1 MATTDKNIEQKIKDS
16 SEQGKVLIKSITA
29 FIKKNIH
36 NDRFH
41 DELLAKYQK
50 PVQGIIDLLKEEQ
63 NQEKDTI
70 KALTLL
76 RDFWRL
82 ERIIDRFS
90 NDDPAGDPFFNLVG
104 SYDAL
109 EYIWS
114 RSKKELKEFENH
126 NGTMFYKLFD
136 NEPDDI
142 AFSEY
147 SLAIMAGR
155 VDEGFRI
162 IKEWKKK
169 QKNKK

>member
-1 MATTDKNIEQKIKDS
+1 MATTDKNNEQKIKDS

-41 DELLAKYQK
+41 DELLEKYQK

-63 NQEKDTI
+63 NQEQDTI

-82 ERIIDRFS
+82 DRIIDKFS
-90 NDDPAGDPFFNLVG
+90 NDDPAGDPFFNLVCN
-104 SYDAL
+104 YDAM

-114 RSKKELKEFENH
+114 RSKKEIKEFEIH

-147 SLAIMAGR
+147 SLAVMAGR
-155 VDEGFRI
+155 VDEGFNI
-162 IKEWKKK
+162 IRNK
-169 QKNKK
+169 QKNRK